1 MTVAQLAL
9 GALTLVTNALF
20 VGGEFAL
27 ISVRRD
33 QIEPRAEA
41 GERRA
46 RTVLWALRH
55 LSPMMATAQLGITVS
70 SLVLGAVAEPAIAH
84 LLEPVLH
91 RAGMPGAL
99 VHPIAFAV
107 ALSLA
112 TYLHMLV
119 GEMVPKNVALAAPER
134 SALLLGPAL
143 VAVTRALRPVVFGIN
158 ALANGLLRLLRV
170 EPRDEVASVF
180 TDDELVRLVQDS
192 SDAGL
197 LEADESE
204 RLRDALEL
212 GTRTVAEIV
221 VPVSRMVTVDHR
233 VTPRRLERVS
243 ALSGYS
249 RFPVTAP
256 GSAVLGFLHVKDAL
270 GAAARDRPFPREA
283 LHPVVRV
290 RPETLLDD
298 ALTAMRGAQT
308 HLAAVTSG
316 RGTLLGFVAM
326 EDVLAELV
334 GRSAPDSSHTSRLSP
349 PVVGYA
355 GPEDTKD
362 RRTTGGRPWVS
373 PTPSTCRRP

>member
-1 MTVAQLAL
+1 MTVAQLVL
-9 GALTLVTNALF
+9 GALTLVTNAFF

-55 LSPMMATAQLGITVS
+55 LSPMLATAQLGITVS

-99 VHPIAFAV
+99 VHPIAFAF

-197 LEADESE
+197 LEAGESE

-243 ALSGYS
+243 AASGFS
-249 RFPVTAP
+249 RFPVTGP
-256 GSAVLGFLHVKDAL
+256 GSTVLGFLHVKDAL
-270 GAAARDRPFPREA
+270 GAASRDRPFPRDA

-290 RPETLLDD
+290 RLETLLDD
-298 ALTAMRGAQT
+298 ALTAMRAART

-316 RGTLLGFVAM
+316 RGTLLGFVTM

-334 GRSAPDSSHTSRLSP
+334 GPTAPDSSRAP
-349 PVVGYA
+349 
-355 GPEDTKD
+355 
-362 RRTTGGRPWVS
+362 
-373 PTPSTCRRP
+373 